1 MPKAIISNRIYIEKL
16 TPEQLKQI
24 TDSLTYELVKNTF
37 QRLPN
42 GKLNPKKQVEYLKSY
57 KLLPGNIITIPQGR
71 ADLIPEGYEILDK
84 RVKNE
89 VPFPNPKF
97 PLRESQLEVYDKVD
111 DTCFINAKVG
121 WGKTFTALHLARK
134 LGQKTLVITH
144 TVALRDQWV
153 KEAKELFGIPIGIIG
168 SGKFDIED
176 HCIVV
181 ANIQSLV
188 KYITQI
194 SREFGTVILDEAHHV
209 PATTFT
215 EVIDSLYARF
225 RIGLSGTMDRK
236 DGKHVLLTDFFSDR
250 VHKPPVDNTLEPIVH
265 IMRPG
270 VYLEPGLAWAQKIN
284 KLLYDKDYQEFVA
297 NLSLRLISEGHSV
310 LIIASRVEFLERVKD
325 LIGETCVLVTGTTNE
340 TQEARARIA
349 EQINSG
355 EKMSIAGSRQIFS
368 EGISINRLSAVIL
381 AEPMSH
387 SGLVEQIIGRV
398 QRQHP
403 KKLNPEVF
411 DVNFSDHA
419 SKSQNQAR
427 LAFYLQKGWDV
438 REY

>member
-71 ADLIPEGYEILDK
+71 ADLIPEGYEVLDK
-84 RVKNE
+84 RVLNE

>member
-16 TPEQLKQI
+16 TPEQLKHI

-42 GKLNPKKQVEYLKSY
+42 GKLNPKKQVDYLKSY

-71 ADLIPEGYEILDK
+71 ADLIPEGYEVLDK
-84 RVKNE
+84 RVLNE

-153 KEAKELFGIPIGIIG
+153 KEAKELFGINIGVIG

-403 KKLNPEVF
+403 KKPNPEVF